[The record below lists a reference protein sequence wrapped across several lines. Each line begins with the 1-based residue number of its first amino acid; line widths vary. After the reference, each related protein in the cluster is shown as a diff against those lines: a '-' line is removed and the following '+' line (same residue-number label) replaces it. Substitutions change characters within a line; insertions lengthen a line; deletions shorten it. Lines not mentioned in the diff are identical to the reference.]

1 MDWVAYAVNEQI
13 RITEMFSLFE
23 LECDSSYEFPGE
35 THDFWECVYV
45 ISGAICVST
54 DEKVYDLN
62 EGDIIFHKPLE
73 LHKFYVTDDNTRL
86 LIFSYS
92 AEGKLN
98 KYFRE
103 SVFSLSA
110 EQKGIIKNTLDYIH
124 KKVDELDI
132 SVRAND
138 ACAYL
143 TPFEKIPS
151 YSQAVITYLHSL
163 MLSIGEN
170 STSISASTSY
180 ESVIFS
186 DAVKYMKDNIR
197 KSPSVEDI
205 AKYAGTGVSTI
216 KRVFKHFSG
225 TGVHK
230 YFLKLKL
237 RESLKELQNGMSV
250 TQTAEIFGFSSQGYF
265 TNVFKRE
272 MGITPSNIAKNNN
285 SK

>member
-1 MDWVAYAVNEQI
+1 MAWVAYSVNEQI

-23 LECDSSYEFPGE
+23 LECDSHYEFPGE

-45 ISGAICVST
+45 ISGSICVST

-73 LHKFYVTDDNTRL
+73 LHKFYVTDDTTRL
-86 LIFSYS
+86 LVFSYS

-110 EQKGIIKNTLDYIH
+110 EQKSIIKNALGYIH
-124 KKVDELDI
+124 KKVDELGI
-132 SVRAND
+132 NVSVEGVLS
-138 ACAYL
+138 YL
-143 TPFEKIPS
+143 IPFEKIPS
-151 YSQAVITYLHSL
+151 YSQTVITYLHSL

-170 STSISASTSY
+170 STSISVSTSY
-180 ESVIFS
+180 ESMIFS
-186 DAVKYMKDNIR
+186 DAVRYMKDNIR
-197 KSPSVEDI
+197 KNPSVEDI

-225 TGVHK
+225 IGVHK

-250 TQTAEIFGFSSQGYF
+250 TETAETLGFSSQGYF

-272 MGITPSNIAKNNN
+272 MGVAPSGFIKKN
-285 SK
+285 